1 MYIGDK
7 FNETEADDL
16 LMSFGHLEHDGE
28 FSDPIYPI
36 SVHGVT
42 DPGGPSA
49 GVVGYGC
56 DTGNVYGRDGSAVMQ
71 QFGFGEQAPEGFA
84 HGEDEFGHDL
94 VITHGDITITQHAG
108 ESPGE
113 FGCEI
118 RPYG

>member
-1 MYIGDK
+1 MYIGD
-7 FNETEADDL
+7 NVEEPEDVDL
-16 LMSFGHLEHDGE
+16 LLHFGHPEHDE
-28 FSDPIYPI
+28 FSPPIYPI

-49 GVVGYGC
+49 GIIDAGC
-56 DTGNVYGRDGSAVMQ
+56 DTGSTYGRDGTSVMQ

-84 HGEDEFGHDL
+84 HGDFGHDL

-108 ESPGE
+108 EDPGE